1 MQAEHLNHECNM
13 FLTLS
18 NMANYLMIY
27 SSRCLVINPIRRV
40 QRPNG
45 PAKKI
50 GGKIR
55 VILYPPTVEVETEER
70 AIKLATSLEQK
81 KNSGER

>member
-1 MQAEHLNHECNM
+1 
-13 FLTLS
+13 
-18 NMANYLMIY
+18 MIY

-81 KNSGER
+81 KNILEKDKDWALANFS